1 MVESKNGYTPPE
13 DYRAPD
19 FVRQWSD
26 TASRGADRLE
36 QEREQRVR
44 DAERAAAQRAQ
55 DGQRALDQTSQDAQ
69 RSAGQ
74 SARDAQRA
82 AEQLARDEG
91 RAATSTAA
99 RATYDLDRVGE
110 GAKRGLAYT
119 HGGSQDALRRGS
131 GPAAP
136 STSAPFE
143 AANAV
148 QPPAAE
154 QAPPP
159 PPVPPAPSAR
169 ATRQGGRQTG
179 SQPGLKPGFAVGAGI
194 AAVVSAIVGLWFGI
208 VVTLIFAAPSIRRG
222 FRSGA
227 KGVAV
232 SIFAILLFV
241 VAAGIQLLQFASDSR
256 ESSAA
261 ESSTTSTPIGLEG
274 DAVATDPVPELT
286 LEPGVPLSGYGEANI
301 EVLLPSG
308 AGQLAVLEVVD
319 TMGDVTFL
327 VANPQ
332 ATEDVEFSS
341 GIPGDTTQWLVN
353 TAGADAEARGEDP
366 SPMATNSIQVIS
378 GGVWEMTLSAV
389 DVLPTFDATLS
400 GEGAGLYLYT
410 GSGGEAAISASDY
423 GKLQIRTH
431 GATPEFLRVE
441 LPETVSRT
449 WQSGPMVVEVEEASR
464 IDGTPQSWSIQV
476 AQP

>member
-1 MVESKNGYTPPE
+1 MVESKNGYTPPA
-13 DYRAPD
+13 DYKAPD
-19 FVRQWSD
+19 FVRQWAD
-26 TASRGADRLE
+26 TASRGADRIE
-36 QEREQRVR
+36 QEREQRAR

-136 STSAPFE
+136 SVSAPFE
-143 AANAV
+143 AADAP
-148 QPPAAE
+148 QPTTAG

-159 PPVPPAPSAR
+159 PLPPAPSGR
-169 ATRQGGRQTG
+169 AARQGGRPTG
-179 SQPGLKPGFAVGAGI
+179 NQPGLKPGLAVGAGV
-194 AAVVSAIVGLWFGI
+194 AAIVAALVGLWFGI
-208 VVTLIFAAPSIRRG
+208 VLALIFAAPSIRRG

-232 SIFAILLFV
+232 SILAILLFV

-261 ESSTTSTPIGLEG
+261 ESSATSTPVGLEG
-274 DAVATDPVPELT
+274 DAVVTDPVPELT

-301 EVLLPSG
+301 DVLLPSG
-308 AGQLAVLEVVD
+308 AGELAVLEVVD

-353 TAGADAEARGEDP
+353 TAGADAAARGEDP
-366 SPMATNSIQVIS
+366 TPVATNSIQVIS

-410 GSGGEAAISASDY
+410 GAGGEAAISAGDY
-423 GKLQIRTH
+423 GKLQITTH
-431 GATPEFLRVE
+431 GATPELTQVE

-449 WQSGPMVVEVEEASR
+449 WQPGPMVVEVEEARR
-464 IDGTPQSWSIQV
+464 IDGTPQPWSIQV
-476 AQP
+476 AQL